1 MTWLSFKSR
10 CYLKTNDNTN
20 PFRKQILGELNVD
33 LTNMGIAAKDAAFH
47 LATASTAQKNKAL
60 AIIADELEAN
70 SEVIL
75 AANAKDIELGRE
87 AGLTDALLD
96 RLLLNEERLT
106 GIANDVRN
114 VISLNDPVGSE
125 IDSKV
130 LENGMALSRRRVPLG
145 VVGVIY
151 EARPNVTIDIAALCL
166 KTGNASILRGGK
178 ETFFSN
184 MELVKVIQSALEKAE
199 LPAASVQYI
208 EKPDREL
215 VAQLL
220 KLDEYVD
227 MIIPRGGAGL
237 HKMCQENSTIPV
249 IIGGF
254 GISHIFI
261 DESADLERSL
271 NVVEN
276 SKVQRPSACN
286 ALDTLL
292 VHKAVAE
299 EFLPKLVERL
309 NGKVA
314 LVSDASAKPLVANA
328 ADVRDAQEGDFDTE
342 WLSYTLGVKV
352 VADVKEAIDHMR
364 VHNASHSDAIMTNS
378 LQNSELFIN
387 SVGSAAVYVNAS
399 TRFTDGAQF
408 GLGAEVAVST
418 QKLHARGPMG
428 LEELTSYKWVGKAD
442 YLIRS

>member
-1 MTWLSFKSR
+1 M
-10 CYLKTNDNTN
+10 
-20 PFRKQILGELNVD
+20 D
-33 LTNMGIAAKDAAFH
+33 LTNMGMAAKDAAFH
-47 LATASTAQKNKAL
+47 LATASTAQKNQAL
-60 AIIADELEAN
+60 ATIADELEAN
-70 SEVIL
+70 SAAIL
-75 AANAKDIELGRE
+75 TANEKDIQLGRE

-96 RLLLNEERLT
+96 RLLLNEERLA
-106 GIANDVRN
+106 GIAGDVRN
-114 VISLNDPVGSE
+114 VINLNDPVGSE

-130 LENGMALSRRRVPLG
+130 LENGMSLARRRVPLG

-178 ETFFSN
+178 ETFHSN
-184 MELVKVIQSALEKAE
+184 MELVKVIQSALEKAQ

-215 VAQLL
+215 VSKLL
-220 KLDEYVD
+220 KLDQYVD

-237 HKMCQENSTIPV
+237 HRMCKENSTIPV

-254 GISHIFI
+254 GISHVFI
-261 DESADLERSL
+261 DDSADLEKSL
-271 NVVEN
+271 DVVIN
-276 SKVQRPSACN
+276 AKAQRPSACN

-292 VHKAVAE
+292 VHHAVADKFLPMLAEKLKGKVELVAEPKAKAVLAN
-299 EFLPKLVERL
+299 V
-309 NGKVA
+309 
-314 LVSDASAKPLVANA
+314 DA
-328 ADVRDAQEGDFDTE
+328 VRDAAEGDFDTE

-352 VADVKEAIDHMR
+352 VTDLAEAIDHMR

-378 LQNSELFIN
+378 LESAERFIN
-387 SVGSAAVYVNAS
+387 SVDSAAVYVNAS

-428 LEELTSYKWVGKAD
+428 LEELTSYKWVGKAN
-442 YLIRS
+442 YLVRS

>member
-1 MTWLSFKSR
+1 MIS
-10 CYLKTNDNTN
+10 
-20 PFRKQILGELNVD
+20 
-33 LTNMGIAAKDAAFH
+33 MGIAAKEAAFQ
-47 LATASTAQKNKAL
+47 LATASTAQKNQAL

-70 SEVIL
+70 AEVIL
-75 AANAKDIELGRE
+75 AANAKDIEKGRE
-87 AGLTDALLD
+87 AGLTEALLD
-96 RLLLNEERLT
+96 RLLLNTERLT

-125 IDSKV
+125 LDSKV
-130 LENGMALSRRRVPLG
+130 LENGMSLSRRRVPLG

-184 MELVKVIQSALEKAE
+184 MELVKVIQSALSKAG

-215 VAQLL
+215 VSQLL

-237 HKMCQENSTIPV
+237 HKMCKENSTIPV

-254 GISHIFI
+254 GISHIFV
-261 DESADLERSL
+261 DESADLAKSL
-271 NVVEN
+271 DVVEN

-286 ALDTLL
+286 SLDTLL
-292 VHKAVAE
+292 VHEKVAA
-299 EFLPKLVERL
+299 EFLPMLAQRL
-309 NGKVA
+309 SDKVA
-314 LVSDASAKPLVANA
+314 FVAAPNAKEFLAQANE
-328 ADVRDAQEGDFDTE
+328 VRDAGEGDFDTE

-352 VADVKEAIDHMR
+352 VADVNEAVDHMR

-378 LQNSELFIN
+378 LENSELFIN

-428 LEELTSYKWVGKAD
+428 LEELTSYKWVGKAN
-442 YLIRS
+442 YLPRS

>member
-1 MTWLSFKSR
+1 M
-10 CYLKTNDNTN
+10 
-20 PFRKQILGELNVD
+20 D

-70 SEVIL
+70 AATIL
-75 AANAKDIELGRE
+75 EANAKDIELGRE

-96 RLLLNEERLT
+96 RLLLNEERLI

-114 VISLNDPVGSE
+114 VISLNDPIGSE
-125 IDSKV
+125 MDSKV
-130 LENGMALSRRRVPLG
+130 LENGMSLSRRRVPLG

-215 VAQLL
+215 VSQLL
-220 KLDEYVD
+220 KLDDYVD

-237 HKMCQENSTIPV
+237 HKMCKENSTIPV

-254 GISHIFI
+254 GISHIFV
-261 DESADLERSL
+261 DESADLEKSVD
-271 NVVEN
+271 VVEN

-286 ALDTLL
+286 SLDTLL
-292 VHKAVAE
+292 VHEAVAE
-299 EFLPKLVERL
+299 AFLAKLTQRL
-309 NGKVA
+309 AGKVT
-314 LVSDASAKPLVANA
+314 LVADASAKSLLAGFE
-328 ADVRDAQEGDFDTE
+328 DQRDAVEGDFDTE

-352 VADVKEAIDHMR
+352 VVDVAEAIDHMR

-378 LQNSELFIN
+378 LESSERFIN

-428 LEELTSYKWVGKAD
+428 LEELTSYKWVGKAN
-442 YLIRS
+442 YLVRG

>member
-1 MTWLSFKSR
+1 M
-10 CYLKTNDNTN
+10 
-20 PFRKQILGELNVD
+20 D
-33 LTNMGIAAKDAAFH
+33 LTNMGKAAKDAAFE
-47 LATASTAQKNKAL
+47 LATASTAQKNQAL

-70 SEVIL
+70 AAAIL

-130 LENGMALSRRRVPLG
+130 LENGMSLSRRRVPLG

-184 MELVKVIQSALEKAE
+184 MELVKVIQSALAKAN

-215 VAQLL
+215 VSQLL
-220 KLDEYVD
+220 KLDDYVD

-237 HKMCQENSTIPV
+237 HKMCKENSTIPV

-254 GISHIFI
+254 GISHIFV
-261 DESADLERSL
+261 DETADLEKSL

-286 ALDTLL
+286 SLDTLL
-292 VHKAVAE
+292 VHEDVAAQFLPMIVERMNDKVTFVAE
-299 EFLPKLVERL
+299 PKA
-309 NGKVA
+309 KA
-314 LVSDASAKPLVANA
+314 LMAQATQI
-328 ADVRDAQEGDFDTE
+328 RDAAEGDFDTE

-364 VHNASHSDAIMTNS
+364 IHNASHSDAIMTNS
-378 LQNSELFIN
+378 LVNSELFIN
-387 SVGSAAVYVNAS
+387 SVGSAAVYVNAA

-428 LEELTSYKWVGKAD
+428 LEELTSYKWVGKAN
-442 YLIRS
+442 YLARS

>member
-1 MTWLSFKSR
+1 M
-10 CYLKTNDNTN
+10 
-20 PFRKQILGELNVD
+20 D

-70 SEVIL
+70 AATIL
-75 AANAKDIELGRE
+75 EANAKDIELGRE

-125 IDSKV
+125 MDSKV
-130 LENGMALSRRRVPLG
+130 LENGMSLSRRRVPLG

-215 VAQLL
+215 VSQLL
-220 KLDEYVD
+220 KLDDYVD

-237 HKMCQENSTIPV
+237 HKMCKENSTIPV

-254 GISHIFI
+254 GISHIFV
-261 DESADLERSL
+261 DESADLEKSVD
-271 NVVEN
+271 VVEN

-286 ALDTLL
+286 SLDTLL
-292 VHKAVAE
+292 VHEAVAE
-299 EFLPKLVERL
+299 AFLAKLTQRL
-309 NGKVA
+309 AGKVT
-314 LVSDASAKPLVANA
+314 LVADTSAKSLIAGFE
-328 ADVRDAQEGDFDTE
+328 DQRDAVEGDFDTE

-352 VADVKEAIDHMR
+352 VADVAEAIDHMR

-378 LQNSELFIN
+378 LESSERFIN

-428 LEELTSYKWVGKAD
+428 LEELTSYKWVGKAN
-442 YLIRS
+442 YLVRG

>member
-1 MTWLSFKSR
+1 
-10 CYLKTNDNTN
+10 
-20 PFRKQILGELNVD
+20 
-33 LTNMGIAAKDAAFH
+33 MGKAAKDAAFE
-47 LATASTAQKNKAL
+47 LATASTTQKNQAL

-70 SEVIL
+70 SAAIL

-106 GIANDVRN
+106 AIANDVRN

-130 LENGMALSRRRVPLG
+130 LENGMSLSRRRVPLG

-184 MELVKVIQSALEKAE
+184 MELVKVIQSALAKAN

-215 VAQLL
+215 VSQLL
-220 KLDEYVD
+220 KLDDYVD

-237 HKMCQENSTIPV
+237 HKMCKENSTIPV

-254 GISHIFI
+254 GISHIFV
-261 DESADLERSL
+261 DESADLEKSL

-286 ALDTLL
+286 SLDTLL
-292 VHKAVAE
+292 VHEKIAAQ
-299 EFLPKLVERL
+299 FLPMIVERM
-309 NGKVA
+309 NDKVTFVTEPKAKA
-314 LVSDASAKPLVANA
+314 LMAQATQI
-328 ADVRDAQEGDFDTE
+328 RDAVEGDFDTE

-352 VADVKEAIDHMR
+352 VSDVKDAIDHMR

-378 LQNSELFIN
+378 LENSELFIN

-428 LEELTSYKWVGKAD
+428 LEELTSYKWVGKAN
-442 YLIRS
+442 YLARS

>member
-1 MTWLSFKSR
+1 
-10 CYLKTNDNTN
+10 
-20 PFRKQILGELNVD
+20 
-33 LTNMGIAAKDAAFH
+33 MGKAAKDAAFE
-47 LATASTAQKNKAL
+47 LATASTAQKNQAL

-70 SEVIL
+70 SAAIL
-75 AANAKDIELGRE
+75 VANAKDIELGRE

-130 LENGMALSRRRVPLG
+130 LENGMSLSRRRVPLG

-184 MELVKVIQSALEKAE
+184 MELVKVIQSALAKAN

-215 VAQLL
+215 VSQLL
-220 KLDEYVD
+220 KLDDYVD

-237 HKMCQENSTIPV
+237 HKMCKENSTIPV

-254 GISHIFI
+254 GISHIFV
-261 DESADLERSL
+261 DESADLEKSL

-286 ALDTLL
+286 SLDTLL
-292 VHKAVAE
+292 VHEKVAAKFLPMIVERMSDKVTFVAE
-299 EFLPKLVERL
+299 PKA
-309 NGKVA
+309 KA
-314 LVSDASAKPLVANA
+314 LMAQATQI
-328 ADVRDAQEGDFDTE
+328 RDAAEGDFNTE

-352 VADVKEAIDHMR
+352 VADVKDAIDHMR

-378 LQNSELFIN
+378 LINSELFIN
-387 SVGSAAVYVNAS
+387 SVGSAAVYVNAA

-428 LEELTSYKWVGKAD
+428 LEELTSYKWVGKAN
-442 YLIRS
+442 YLARS

>member
-1 MTWLSFKSR
+1 
-10 CYLKTNDNTN
+10 
-20 PFRKQILGELNVD
+20 
-33 LTNMGIAAKDAAFH
+33 MGKAAKDAAFQ
-47 LATASTAQKNKAL
+47 LATASTAQKNQAL

-70 SEVIL
+70 SATIL

-96 RLLLNEERLT
+96 RLLLNEDRLT

-130 LENGMALSRRRVPLG
+130 LENGMSLARRRVPLG

-184 MELVKVIQSALEKAE
+184 MELVKVIQSALAKAD

-215 VAQLL
+215 VSQLL
-220 KLDEYVD
+220 KLDDYVD

-237 HKMCQENSTIPV
+237 HKMCKENSTIPV

-254 GISHIFI
+254 GISHIFV
-261 DESADLERSL
+261 DESANLAKSL
-271 NVVEN
+271 DVVEN
-276 SKVQRPSACN
+276 AKVQRPSACN
-286 ALDTLL
+286 SLDTLL
-292 VHKAVAE
+292 VHEGVAA
-299 EFLPKLVERL
+299 EFLPMLAERM
-309 NGKVA
+309 NDKVTFVAEPKAKA
-314 LVSDASAKPLVANA
+314 LMSNATQIRDA
-328 ADVRDAQEGDFDTE
+328 ADGDFDTE

-364 VHNASHSDAIMTNS
+364 IHNASHSDAIMTNS
-378 LQNSELFIN
+378 LENAELFIN

-428 LEELTSYKWVGKAD
+428 LEELTSYKWVGKAN
-442 YLIRS
+442 YLPRS

>member
-1 MTWLSFKSR
+1 M
-10 CYLKTNDNTN
+10 
-20 PFRKQILGELNVD
+20 D
-33 LTNMGIAAKDAAFH
+33 LTNMGKAAKDAAFE
-47 LATASTAQKNKAL
+47 LATASTAQKNQAL

-70 SEVIL
+70 SAAIL

-106 GIANDVRN
+106 AIANDVRN

-130 LENGMALSRRRVPLG
+130 LENGMSLSRRRVPLG

-184 MELVKVIQSALEKAE
+184 MELVKVIQSALAKAN

-215 VAQLL
+215 VSQLL
-220 KLDEYVD
+220 KLDDYVD

-237 HKMCQENSTIPV
+237 HKMCKENSTIPV

-254 GISHIFI
+254 GISHIFV
-261 DESADLERSL
+261 DESADLDKSL

-286 ALDTLL
+286 SLDTLL
-292 VHKAVAE
+292 VHEKIAAQFLPMIVERMDEKVTFVAE
-299 EFLPKLVERL
+299 PK
-309 NGKVA
+309 
-314 LVSDASAKPLVANA
+314 AKELMEQAKQI
-328 ADVRDAQEGDFDTE
+328 RDAVEGDFDTE

-352 VADVKEAIDHMR
+352 VSDVKDAIDHMR

-378 LQNSELFIN
+378 LENSELFIN
-387 SVGSAAVYVNAS
+387 SAGSAAVYVNAS

-428 LEELTSYKWVGKAD
+428 LEELTSYKWVGKAN
-442 YLIRS
+442 YLARS

>member
-1 MTWLSFKSR
+1 
-10 CYLKTNDNTN
+10 
-20 PFRKQILGELNVD
+20 
-33 LTNMGIAAKDAAFH
+33 MGIAAKDAAFH

-70 SEVIL
+70 AADIL
-75 AANAKDIELGRE
+75 EANAKDIELGRE

-114 VISLNDPVGSE
+114 VIGLNDPVGSE
-125 IDSKV
+125 MDSKV
-130 LENGMALSRRRVPLG
+130 LENGMSLSRRRVPLG

-215 VAQLL
+215 VSQLL
-220 KLDEYVD
+220 KLDDYVD

-237 HKMCQENSTIPV
+237 HKMCKENSTIPV

-254 GISHIFI
+254 GISHIFV
-261 DESADLERSL
+261 DESADLEKSVD
-271 NVVEN
+271 VVEN

-286 ALDTLL
+286 SLDTLL
-292 VHKAVAE
+292 VHEAVAE
-299 EFLPKLVERL
+299 AFLTKLKQRL
-309 NGKVA
+309 AGKVT
-314 LVSDASAKPLVANA
+314 LVADASAKSLLAGFE
-328 ADVRDAQEGDFDTE
+328 DQRDAVEGDFDTE

-352 VADVKEAIDHMR
+352 VADVAEAIDHMR

-378 LQNSELFIN
+378 LESSERFIN

-428 LEELTSYKWVGKAD
+428 LEELTSYKWVGKAN
-442 YLIRS
+442 YLVRG

>member
-1 MTWLSFKSR
+1 MQLIS
-10 CYLKTNDNTN
+10 
-20 PFRKQILGELNVD
+20 
-33 LTNMGIAAKDAAFH
+33 MGKAAKEAAFQ
-47 LATASTAQKNKAL
+47 LATASTAQKNQAL

-70 SEVIL
+70 AETIL
-75 AANAKDIELGRE
+75 AANGKDIENGRK

-96 RLLLNEERLT
+96 RLLLNKLRLT
-106 GIANDVRN
+106 DIANDVRN

-125 IDSKV
+125 LDSKV
-130 LENGMALSRRRVPLG
+130 LENGMSLSRRRVPLG
-145 VVGVIY
+145 VVAVIY

-184 MELVKVIQSALEKAE
+184 MELVKVIQSALAKAE

-215 VAQLL
+215 VSQLL
-220 KLDEYVD
+220 KLDDYVD

-237 HKMCQENSTIPV
+237 HKMCKENSTIPV

-254 GISHIFI
+254 GISHIFV
-261 DESADLERSL
+261 DDSANLEKSL
-271 NVVEN
+271 DVVEN
-276 SKVQRPSACN
+276 AKVQRPSACN
-286 ALDTLL
+286 SLDTLL
-292 VHKAVAE
+292 VHEKVAAEFLSLIVERMNDKVSFVAE
-299 EFLPKLVERL
+299 PKAQ
-309 NGKVA
+309 A
-314 LVSDASAKPLVANA
+314 LMSAATQLRQAG
-328 ADVRDAQEGDFDTE
+328 DGDFDTE
-342 WLSYTLGVKV
+342 WLAYTLGVKV

-364 VHNASHSDAIMTNS
+364 VHNASHSDAIMTDS
-378 LQNSELFIN
+378 LENAELFIN
-387 SVGSAAVYVNAS
+387 SAGSAAVYVNAS

-428 LEELTSYKWVGKAD
+428 LEELTSYKWVGKAN
-442 YLIRS
+442 YLPRS

>member
-1 MTWLSFKSR
+1 M
-10 CYLKTNDNTN
+10 
-20 PFRKQILGELNVD
+20 D

-70 SEVIL
+70 AATIL
-75 AANAKDIELGRE
+75 EANAKDIELGRE

-125 IDSKV
+125 MDSKV
-130 LENGMALSRRRVPLG
+130 LENGMSLSRRRVPLG

-215 VAQLL
+215 VSQLL
-220 KLDEYVD
+220 KLDDYVD

-237 HKMCQENSTIPV
+237 HKMCKENSTIPV

-254 GISHIFI
+254 GISHIFV
-261 DESADLERSL
+261 DESADLEKSVD
-271 NVVEN
+271 VVEN

-286 ALDTLL
+286 SLDTLL
-292 VHKAVAE
+292 VHEAVAE
-299 EFLPKLVERL
+299 AFLAKLTQRL
-309 NGKVA
+309 AGKVT
-314 LVSDASAKPLVANA
+314 LVADTSAKSLLAGFE
-328 ADVRDAQEGDFDTE
+328 DKRDAVEGDFDTE

-352 VADVKEAIDHMR
+352 VANVAEAIDHMR

-378 LQNSELFIN
+378 LESSERFIN

-428 LEELTSYKWVGKAD
+428 LEELTSYKWVGKAN
-442 YLIRS
+442 YLIRG

>member
-1 MTWLSFKSR
+1 M
-10 CYLKTNDNTN
+10 
-20 PFRKQILGELNVD
+20 ELIS
-33 LTNMGIAAKDAAFH
+33 MGVAAKEAAFQ
-47 LATASTAQKNKAL
+47 LATASTAQKNQAL

-70 SEVIL
+70 AETIL
-75 AANAKDIELGRE
+75 AANAKDIAQGRE
-87 AGLTDALLD
+87 AGMTDALLD
-96 RLLLNEERLT
+96 RLLLNEERLA

-114 VISLNDPVGSE
+114 VISLTDPVGSE
-125 IDSKV
+125 LDSKV
-130 LENGMALSRRRVPLG
+130 LENGMTLSRRRVPLG

-184 MELVKVIQSALEKAE
+184 MELVKVIQSALAKAE

-215 VAQLL
+215 VSQLL
-220 KLDEYVD
+220 KLDDYVD

-237 HKMCQENSTIPV
+237 HKMCKENSNIPV

-254 GISHIFI
+254 GISHIFV
-261 DESADLERSL
+261 DESADLVKSL
-271 NVVEN
+271 DVVEN

-292 VHKAVAE
+292 VHEKVAA
-299 EFLPKLVERL
+299 EFLPMLVERM
-309 NGKVA
+309 NDQVTF
-314 LVSDASAKPLVANA
+314 VVESSAKPFMSA
-328 ADVRDAQEGDFDTE
+328 AKQQRDAAEGDFDTE

-352 VADVKEAIDHMR
+352 VADVKQAIDHMR

-378 LQNSELFIN
+378 LVNSELFIN
-387 SVGSAAVYVNAS
+387 SAGSAAVYVNAS

-428 LEELTSYKWVGKAD
+428 LEELTSYKWVGKAN
-442 YLIRS
+442 YLPRS

>member
-1 MTWLSFKSR
+1 M
-10 CYLKTNDNTN
+10 
-20 PFRKQILGELNVD
+20 D
-33 LTNMGIAAKDAAFH
+33 LTNMGKAAKDAAFE
-47 LATASTAQKNKAL
+47 LATASTAQKNQAL

-70 SEVIL
+70 AATIL

-130 LENGMALSRRRVPLG
+130 LENGMSLSRRRVPLG

-184 MELVKVIQSALEKAE
+184 MELVKVIQSALAKAN

-215 VAQLL
+215 VSQLL
-220 KLDEYVD
+220 KLDDYVD

-237 HKMCQENSTIPV
+237 HKMCKENSTIPV

-254 GISHIFI
+254 GISHIFV
-261 DESADLERSL
+261 DESADLEKSL

-286 ALDTLL
+286 SLDTLL
-292 VHKAVAE
+292 VHEKVAAQFLAMIVERMNDKVTFVAE
-299 EFLPKLVERL
+299 PKA
-309 NGKVA
+309 KA
-314 LVSDASAKPLVANA
+314 LMAQAKQI
-328 ADVRDAQEGDFDTE
+328 RDAGEGDFDTE

-352 VADVKEAIDHMR
+352 VADVKEAINHMR

-378 LQNSELFIN
+378 LENSELFIN

-428 LEELTSYKWVGKAD
+428 LEELTSYKWVGKAN
-442 YLIRS
+442 YLARS

>member
-1 MTWLSFKSR
+1 
-10 CYLKTNDNTN
+10 
-20 PFRKQILGELNVD
+20 
-33 LTNMGIAAKDAAFH
+33 MGIAAKDAAFH

-60 AIIADELEAN
+60 AIIADELEINAAT
-70 SEVIL
+70 IL
-75 AANAKDIELGRE
+75 EANAKDIELGRE

-125 IDSKV
+125 MDSKV
-130 LENGMALSRRRVPLG
+130 LENGMSLSRRRVPLG

-184 MELVKVIQSALEKAE
+184 MELVKVIQSALEKAQ

-215 VAQLL
+215 VSQLL
-220 KLDEYVD
+220 KLDDYVD

-237 HKMCQENSTIPV
+237 HKMCKENSTIPV

-254 GISHIFI
+254 GISHIFV
-261 DESADLERSL
+261 DDSADLEKSVD
-271 NVVEN
+271 VVEN

-286 ALDTLL
+286 SLDTLL
-292 VHKAVAE
+292 VHETVAE
-299 EFLPKLVERL
+299 AFLAKLKARL
-309 NGKVA
+309 AGKVT
-314 LVSDASAKPLVANA
+314 LVADASAKSLLAGFE
-328 ADVRDAQEGDFDTE
+328 DQRDAVEGDFDTE

-352 VADVKEAIDHMR
+352 VADVAEAIDHMR

-378 LQNSELFIN
+378 LESSERFIN

-428 LEELTSYKWVGKAD
+428 LEELTSYKWVGKAN
-442 YLIRS
+442 YLVRG

>member
-1 MTWLSFKSR
+1 M
-10 CYLKTNDNTN
+10 
-20 PFRKQILGELNVD
+20 ELIS
-33 LTNMGIAAKDAAFH
+33 MGQAAKEAAFQ

-70 SEVIL
+70 AKVIL
-75 AANAKDIELGRE
+75 AANAKDIEKGRE
-87 AGLTDALLD
+87 AGLTEALLD
-96 RLLLNEERLT
+96 RLLLNEERLS

-125 IDSKV
+125 LDSKV
-130 LENGMALSRRRVPLG
+130 LENGMSLSRRRVPLG

-184 MELVKVIQSALEKAE
+184 MELVKVIQSALAKAG

-215 VAQLL
+215 VSQLL

-237 HKMCQENSTIPV
+237 HKMCKENSTIPV

-254 GISHIFI
+254 GISHIFV
-261 DESADLERSL
+261 DESADLEKSL

-286 ALDTLL
+286 SLDTLL
-292 VHKAVAE
+292 VHEKVAA
-299 EFLPKLVERL
+299 EFLPMLAERL
-309 NGKVA
+309 ADKVA
-314 LVSDASAKPLVANA
+314 LVAEPKAKALLSSAQDL
-328 ADVRDAQEGDFDTE
+328 RDAGKGDFDTE

-352 VADVKEAIDHMR
+352 VADVKEAIVHMR

-378 LQNSELFIN
+378 LENSELFIN

-428 LEELTSYKWVGKAD
+428 LEELTSYKWVGKAN
-442 YLIRS
+442 YLPRS

>member
-1 MTWLSFKSR
+1 
-10 CYLKTNDNTN
+10 
-20 PFRKQILGELNVD
+20 
-33 LTNMGIAAKDAAFH
+33 MGIAAKDAAFH

-70 SEVIL
+70 AATIL
-75 AANAKDIELGRE
+75 EANAKDIELGRE

-130 LENGMALSRRRVPLG
+130 LENGMSLSRRRVPLG

-215 VAQLL
+215 VSQLL
-220 KLDEYVD
+220 KLDDYVD
-227 MIIPRGGAGL
+227 MIIPRGGASL
-237 HKMCQENSTIPV
+237 HKMCKENSTIPV

-254 GISHIFI
+254 GISHIFV
-261 DESADLERSL
+261 DESADLEKSVD
-271 NVVEN
+271 VVEN

-286 ALDTLL
+286 SLDTLL
-292 VHKAVAE
+292 VHEAVAE
-299 EFLPKLVERL
+299 AFLAQLTQRL
-309 NGKVA
+309 AGKVT
-314 LVSDASAKPLVANA
+314 LVTDTSAKSLIAGFEEQ
-328 ADVRDAQEGDFDTE
+328 RDAVKGDFDTE

-352 VADVKEAIDHMR
+352 VADVAEAIDHMR

-378 LQNSELFIN
+378 LESSERFIN

-428 LEELTSYKWVGKAD
+428 LEELTSYKWVGKAN
-442 YLIRS
+442 YLVRG

>member
-1 MTWLSFKSR
+1 
-10 CYLKTNDNTN
+10 
-20 PFRKQILGELNVD
+20 
-33 LTNMGIAAKDAAFH
+33 MGIAAKDAAFH

-70 SEVIL
+70 AATIL
-75 AANAKDIELGRE
+75 EANAKDIELGRE

-106 GIANDVRN
+106 GIANDIRN

-130 LENGMALSRRRVPLG
+130 LENGMSLSRRRVPLG

-215 VAQLL
+215 VSQLL
-220 KLDEYVD
+220 KLDDYVD

-237 HKMCQENSTIPV
+237 HKMCKENSTIPV

-254 GISHIFI
+254 GISHIFV
-261 DESADLERSL
+261 DESADLEKSVD
-271 NVVEN
+271 VVEN

-286 ALDTLL
+286 SLDTLL
-292 VHKAVAE
+292 VHEAVAE
-299 EFLPKLVERL
+299 AFLTKLKQRL
-309 NGKVA
+309 AGKVT
-314 LVSDASAKPLVANA
+314 LVADASAKSLLTGFE
-328 ADVRDAQEGDFDTE
+328 DQRDAVEGDFDTE

-352 VADVKEAIDHMR
+352 VADVAEAIDHMR

-378 LQNSELFIN
+378 LESSERFIN

-428 LEELTSYKWVGKAD
+428 LEELTSYKWVGKAN
-442 YLIRS
+442 YLVRG

>member
-1 MTWLSFKSR
+1 M
-10 CYLKTNDNTN
+10 
-20 PFRKQILGELNVD
+20 D
-33 LTNMGIAAKDAAFH
+33 LTNMGKAAKGAAFE
-47 LATASTAQKNKAL
+47 LATASTAQKNQAL

-70 SEVIL
+70 SAAIL

-106 GIANDVRN
+106 AIANDVRN

-130 LENGMALSRRRVPLG
+130 LENGMSLSRRRVPLG

-184 MELVKVIQSALEKAE
+184 MELVKVIQSALAKAN

-215 VAQLL
+215 VSQLL
-220 KLDEYVD
+220 KLDDYVD

-237 HKMCQENSTIPV
+237 HKMCKENSTIPV

-254 GISHIFI
+254 GISHIFV
-261 DESADLERSL
+261 DESADLEKSL

-286 ALDTLL
+286 SLDTLL
-292 VHKAVAE
+292 VHEKIAAQ
-299 EFLPKLVERL
+299 FLPMIVERM
-309 NGKVA
+309 NDKVTFVTEPKAKA
-314 LVSDASAKPLVANA
+314 LMPQATQI
-328 ADVRDAQEGDFDTE
+328 RDAVEGDFDTE

-352 VADVKEAIDHMR
+352 VSDVKDAIDHMR

-378 LQNSELFIN
+378 LENSELFIN

-428 LEELTSYKWVGKAD
+428 LEELTSYKWVGKAN
-442 YLIRS
+442 YLARS

>member
-1 MTWLSFKSR
+1 
-10 CYLKTNDNTN
+10 
-20 PFRKQILGELNVD
+20 
-33 LTNMGIAAKDAAFH
+33 MGKAAKDAAFE
-47 LATASTAQKNKAL
+47 LATASTAQKNQAL

-70 SEVIL
+70 SAAIL

-130 LENGMALSRRRVPLG
+130 LENGMSLSRRRVPLG

-184 MELVKVIQSALEKAE
+184 MELVKVIQSALAKAN

-215 VAQLL
+215 VSQLL
-220 KLDEYVD
+220 KLDDYVD

-237 HKMCQENSTIPV
+237 HKMCKENSTIPV

-254 GISHIFI
+254 GISHIFV
-261 DESADLERSL
+261 DESADLEKSL

-286 ALDTLL
+286 SLDTLL
-292 VHKAVAE
+292 VHDKVAAKFLPMIVERMNDKVTFVAE
-299 EFLPKLVERL
+299 PKA
-309 NGKVA
+309 KA
-314 LVSDASAKPLVANA
+314 LMTQATQI
-328 ADVRDAQEGDFDTE
+328 RDAAEGDFDTE

-352 VADVKEAIDHMR
+352 VADVKDAIEHMR

-378 LQNSELFIN
+378 LINSELFIN
-387 SVGSAAVYVNAS
+387 SVGSAAVYVNAA

-428 LEELTSYKWVGKAD
+428 LEELTSYKWVGKAN
-442 YLIRS
+442 YLARS

>member
-1 MTWLSFKSR
+1 
-10 CYLKTNDNTN
+10 
-20 PFRKQILGELNVD
+20 
-33 LTNMGIAAKDAAFH
+33 MGIAAKEAAFH
-47 LATASTAQKNKAL
+47 LSTASTAQKNQAL
-60 AIIADELEAN
+60 ATIADELEIN
-70 SEVIL
+70 SAAIL
-75 AANAKDIELGRE
+75 AANAKDIELGRN

-96 RLLLNEERLT
+96 RLMLNEERLT

-130 LENGMALSRRRVPLG
+130 LENGMSLSRRRVPLG

-184 MELVKVIQSALEKAE
+184 MELVKVIQSALEKAQ

-215 VAQLL
+215 VSQLL
-220 KLDEYVD
+220 KLDDYVD

-237 HKMCQENSTIPV
+237 HKMCKENSTIPV

-254 GISHIFI
+254 GISHIFV
-261 DESADLERSL
+261 DESADLEKSVD
-271 NVVEN
+271 VVEN
-276 SKVQRPSACN
+276 SKAQRPSACN
-286 ALDTLL
+286 SLDTLL
-292 VHKAVAE
+292 VHESIAVD
-299 EFLPKLVERL
+299 FLPMLAKRL
-309 NGKVA
+309 SGKVEFVVEEKA
-314 LVSDASAKPLVANA
+314 KSLLSETVKTDAELQLR
-328 ADVRDAQEGDFDTE
+328 DVIDGDFDTE
-342 WLSYTLGVKV
+342 WLSYTLGIKV
-352 VADVKEAIDHMR
+352 VSGVKEAIDHMR
-364 VHNASHSDAIMTNS
+364 IHNASHSDAIMTNS
-378 LQNSELFIN
+378 LTNAELFIN

-428 LEELTSYKWVGKAD
+428 LEELTSYKWVGKAN
-442 YLIRS
+442 YLVRP

>member
-1 MTWLSFKSR
+1 M
-10 CYLKTNDNTN
+10 
-20 PFRKQILGELNVD
+20 D
-33 LTNMGIAAKDAAFH
+33 LTNMGIAAKEAAFH

-70 SEVIL
+70 AAAIL
-75 AANAKDIELGRE
+75 EANAKDIALGRE

-130 LENGMALSRRRVPLG
+130 LENGMSLSRRRVPLG

-215 VAQLL
+215 VSQLL
-220 KLDEYVD
+220 KLDDYVD

-237 HKMCQENSTIPV
+237 HKMCKENSTIPV

-254 GISHIFI
+254 GISHIFV
-261 DESADLERSL
+261 DESADLEKSVD
-271 NVVEN
+271 VVEN

-286 ALDTLL
+286 SLDTLL
-292 VHKAVAE
+292 VHEVVAE
-299 EFLPKLVERL
+299 EFLGKLKTRL
-309 NGKVA
+309 ADRVTLVA
-314 LVSDASAKPLVANA
+314 DSSAKALLADFT
-328 ADVRDAQEGDFDTE
+328 DVRDAGEDDFDTE

-352 VADVKEAIDHMR
+352 VADVAEAIDHMR

-378 LQNSELFIN
+378 LESSERFIN

-428 LEELTSYKWVGKAD
+428 LEELTSYKWVGKAN
-442 YLIRS
+442 YLVRG

>member
-1 MTWLSFKSR
+1 M
-10 CYLKTNDNTN
+10 
-20 PFRKQILGELNVD
+20 D
-33 LTNMGIAAKDAAFH
+33 LTNMGKAAKDAAFE
-47 LATASTAQKNKAL
+47 LATASTAQKNQAL

-70 SEVIL
+70 AATIL

-130 LENGMALSRRRVPLG
+130 LENGMSLSRRRVPLG

-184 MELVKVIQSALEKAE
+184 MELVKVIQSALAKAN

-215 VAQLL
+215 VSQLL
-220 KLDEYVD
+220 KLDDYVD

-237 HKMCQENSTIPV
+237 HKMCKENSTIPV

-254 GISHIFI
+254 GISHIFV
-261 DESADLERSL
+261 DESADLEKSL

-286 ALDTLL
+286 SLDTLL
-292 VHKAVAE
+292 VHEKVAAQFLSMIVERMNDKVTFVAE
-299 EFLPKLVERL
+299 PKA
-309 NGKVA
+309 KA
-314 LVSDASAKPLVANA
+314 LMAQAKQI
-328 ADVRDAQEGDFDTE
+328 RDAGEGDFDTE

-352 VADVKEAIDHMR
+352 VADVKGAINHMR

-378 LQNSELFIN
+378 LENSELFIN
-387 SVGSAAVYVNAS
+387 SVGSAAVYVNAA

-428 LEELTSYKWVGKAD
+428 LEELTSYKWVGKAN
-442 YLIRS
+442 YLARS